1 MYTLKMPAW
10 YQLTTQGSPLP
21 SPLSTDH
28 LHTGNIQLS
37 LGIDL
42 QVYLTQLHHT
52 STGRIYISML
62 NISSQCLKQHHFVT
76 SSQSQIAIQAAGF
89 IYSHID
95 RRSQSISIGYMPP
108 YCVTNYIQINQQNPK
123 SFILT
128 PSQCN
133 YYLEPH
139 KNKNLKRLKRY
150 Y

>member
-10 YQLTTQGSPLP
+10 YQFTSQGLPLP
-21 SPLSTDH
+21 SSLSTDH

-37 LGIDL
+37 LDIDRPSGL
-42 QVYLTQLHHT
+42 FNSITPYLHH
-52 STGRIYISML
+52 REDLNVQPML

-95 RRSQSISIGYMPP
+95 RRSQCISIGYMPP
-108 YCVTNYIQINQQNPK
+108 YCVTNYIHYIFVIINQQNPK

-128 PSQCN
+128 PSHCN
-133 YYLEPH
+133 YYQNPI
-139 KNKNLKRLKRY
+139 KQ
-150 Y
+150 